1 MAQGNLKK
9 NLKKA
14 PKSAGSQ
21 KRKVLRTK
29 TAGKGPKVKTAR
41 RSRAMEA
48 AKPEISVTKQICKK
62 NEAYVAAKVV
72 ASGNKLLVLNDMTE
86 KGSKRHEQEIRAR
99 DKKQTKGNSK
109 MTNRLKDQIQ
119 QLQKG
124 TKMKKN

>member
-1 MAQGNLKK
+1 MAQGSLK

-29 TAGKGPKVKTAR
+29 TANKGRKVKSAR
-41 RSRAMEA
+41 RAHALEA
-48 AKPEISVTKQICKK
+48 AKPEIAVTKQICKK

-72 ASGNKLLVLNDMTE
+72 ASGNKLSLTDISDRGTQ
-86 KGSKRHEQEIRAR
+86 RHQQQLRAR

-109 MTNRLKDQIQ
+109 LTGRLKDQIA

-124 TKMKKN
+124 TKTKK